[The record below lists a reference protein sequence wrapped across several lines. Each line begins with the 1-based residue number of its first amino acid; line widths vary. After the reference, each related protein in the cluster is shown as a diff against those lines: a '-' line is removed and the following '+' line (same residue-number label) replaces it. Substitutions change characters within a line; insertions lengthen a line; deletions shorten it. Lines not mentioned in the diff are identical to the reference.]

1 MDKYIGQVLNQRY
14 VVNEIIGVG
23 GMAVV
28 YKAYD
33 RVAGRVVAVKILK
46 DEFMSD
52 AQFRR
57 RFANESKAITMLSHK
72 NIVDIFDVCLD
83 GDVVF
88 IAMEYIDG
96 ITLKEYI
103 EYKKVLSWDEA
114 ANYIKQILSATQHAH
129 ERGIVH
135 RDLKPQNI
143 MLLRDG
149 TIKVMDFGIARVSKF
164 DTQTIT
170 DKAIGSVHY
179 ISPEQASGDL
189 TDEKSDIY
197 SIGVILYEMITG
209 QLPFVGDSAVSVA
222 LMQVQ
227 DQPVMPRDINEKIP
241 QGIEQITL
249 KAMMK
254 NPDQRYPSVLVMLE
268 DIETVEENPFVV
280 FSYDEEY
287 YDDEYEETEEEEEA
301 ESEEVIV
308 ADTPVDKEKKNV
320 KPTWLPIVLGGA
332 TALILFVTTLLF
344 FVFWDKWFGGE
355 DLTVPNLVDMNISDV
370 LASDEYKDFKITQ
383 VKERASEKA
392 EGTIL
397 EQTPD
402 ALTTVKKGQEI
413 KVTVS
418 SGIQTVSVPNIIGK
432 TKEEARKILN
442 DNGIQV
448 EFKEVYNDS
457 VEEGLVIRTN
467 IDAGDEIDIN
477 ETLTVYIS
485 LGSETKYAV
494 VPNLS
499 GKTKAEAKSA
509 LEEVKL
515 LLGTVKEEYSETVE
529 EGKIISQ
536 SVSAGSELEENSR
549 VNVVISKGKEAI
561 EETPPSEGE
570 KMNVKVRFVFDETY
584 AGKTIPIK
592 VYGTSAVVHSVEISI
607 DTLTDRT
614 YVWETTAVEGTQFD
628 VFVDGDKKET
638 ITANGATTT
647 IEMIGEPV
655 VEPTPPSTSSSTETT
670 ATTSTT
676 ESTN

>member
-14 VVNEIIGVG
+14 VINEIIGVG

-57 RFANESKAITMLSHK
+57 RFTNESKAITMLAHK

-83 GDVVF
+83 GDVMF

-114 ANYIKQILSATQHAH
+114 ASYVKQILSATQHAH

-149 TIKVMDFGIARVSKF
+149 TIKVMDFGIARLSKF

-197 SIGVILYEMITG
+197 SIGVMMYEMITG
-209 QLPFVGDSAVSVA
+209 QLPFVADSAVSVA

-280 FSYDEEY
+280 FSYD
-287 YDDEYEETEEEEEA
+287 DDDYIDDDFEDVEEEEE
-301 ESEEVIV
+301 SIVEVK
-308 ADTPVDKEKKNV
+308 PKEKKKNE

-332 TALILFVTTLLF
+332 TALLLFITTLLF
-344 FVFWDKWFGGE
+344 FVFWDDWFGGE

-370 LASDEYKDFKITQ
+370 LSSDEYKDFKITQ
-383 VKERASEKA
+383 VKERASEKQA
-392 EGTIL
+392 GTIL

-418 SGIQTVSVPNIIGK
+418 SGIQTVSVPDILGK

-448 EFKEVYNDS
+448 EFKEVYNDD

-467 IDAGDEIDIN
+467 ISAGEEIDIN
-477 ETLTVYIS
+477 DTLTVYIS

-494 VPNLS
+494 VPNLE

-509 LEEVKL
+509 LESVKL
-515 LLGTVKEEYSETVE
+515 LLGSVSEEYHDTVE
-529 EGKIISQ
+529 EGKVISQ
-536 SVSAGSELEENSR
+536 SVSSGSELEENSR
-549 VNVVISKGKEAI
+549 VNVVISKGKEPV
-561 EETPPSEGE
+561 EEPPIDNTPEDAE

-584 AGKTIPIK
+584 VGKTIPIK
-592 VYGTSAVVHSVEISI
+592 VYGTSAVVHSVEVSI

-628 VFVDGDKKET
+628 IFVDGDKKET

-647 IEMIGEPV
+647 IEMVGSTPV
-655 VEPTPPSTSSSTETT
+655 TPTPTPPTS
-670 ATTSTT
+670 STT
-676 ESTN
+676 ESTTSAAQSTN